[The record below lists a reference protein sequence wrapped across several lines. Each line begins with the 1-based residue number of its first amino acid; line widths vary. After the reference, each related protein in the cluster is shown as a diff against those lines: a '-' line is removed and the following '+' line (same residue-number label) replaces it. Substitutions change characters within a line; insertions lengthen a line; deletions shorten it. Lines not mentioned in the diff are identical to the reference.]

1 VYWLRRIPAET
12 RIVVLVVF
20 LALFQAILLSVFGL
34 GAIRLERNQAAGQLR
49 DRAEYFLQQYVADR
63 CQTVLRERAAR
74 AYRTAFD
81 RRDVDWRRQPE
92 ASSEG
97 LFADAFLVHPDG
109 RIETPGEVPLWW
121 PAELVALTEQTARD
135 RADELRRGYRS
146 HEFDARAKVERHL
159 VFARSFPFARD
170 ELGRSLALLHAAT
183 PLFEDRRAP
192 PPPAMLLR
200 MRWVGV
206 LNRVGG
212 YVDAAEVAA
221 FLARLDEAAG
231 GDPEYAAA
239 SKEQEHC
246 ARMLDRLR
254 LERPSLRAGAAPLLH
269 RNQRAGPGV
278 RFYVR
283 SVGGEGELQ
292 VLAVDGARL
301 HALVGT
307 VVDGAKERAEYGVS
321 PRVVAA
327 GQPGGAAPAVPIES
341 MPGYFATASISEE
354 AVLKRASKGERFYW
368 YIIGFSVAGIL
379 AGGALTARAVMREMK
394 LAKLK
399 AGFVSNVSHGLKTP
413 LTSIRMFAEML
424 RSGKV
429 KDEAERNECLDVI
442 GKETQRL
449 GHLIQQVLDF
459 GRLESRQRSFRWKVA
474 SLEPIL
480 KEEAERFRRATGLLD
495 ECFQLRIA
503 GALPPVN
510 HDPEAFAEVIA
521 NLLSNA
527 YKYTPPD
534 ERRIDLTAG
543 SHQGRVVV
551 AVEDNGPG
559 IPPRERRRIFEQFY
573 RAHDLLTRG
582 VEGTGLGLSIA
593 RNIVRAHGGR
603 IRVEDG
609 ARGGSRFVVVLPVA
623 ARLESPSEPAETT

>member
-34 GAIRLERNQAAGQLR
+34 GAIRLERNQAARQLR
-49 DRAEYFLQQYVADR
+49 SSAEYFLQQYVADR

-74 AYRTAFD
+74 AYRAAFD
-81 RRDVDWRRQPE
+81 RHDPDWRGQPE

-97 LFADAFLVHPDG
+97 LFADAFLVHADG
-109 RIETPGEVPLWW
+109 RIETPAEAPLWW
-121 PAELVALTEQTARD
+121 PAELVAQTEQAARD
-135 RADELRRGYRS
+135 EADELRREYGS
-146 HEFDARAKVERHL
+146 HAFDAPAKLERHL
-159 VFARSFPFARD
+159 VFARNFPFARD

-183 PLFEDRRAP
+183 PLFEQEA

-200 MRWVGV
+200 MRWIGV
-206 LNRVGG
+206 LNRVAG
-212 YVDAAEVAA
+212 YVDAAEVSA
-221 FLARLDEAAG
+221 FLARLDEAAA
-231 GDPEYAAA
+231 GDATYADA
-239 SKEQEHC
+239 SREQERR
-246 ARMLDRLR
+246 ARLLDQLR
-254 LERPSLRAGAAPLLH
+254 VEGPSLPLGVAPLLH
-269 RNQRAGPGV
+269 RNLRAGAGV

-292 VLAVDGARL
+292 VLAVDGPRL
-301 HALVGT
+301 RALVRS
-307 VVDGAKERAEYGVS
+307 VVEGAKGRAPDGVA
-321 PRVVAA
+321 PRVVATGA
-327 GQPGGAAPAVPIES
+327 PGGDAPAVPIES
-341 MPGYFATASISEE
+341 MPGYYATASISEE

-379 AGGALTARAVMREMK
+379 AGGVLTARAVMREMK

-442 GKETQRL
+442 DNETKRL

-459 GRLESRQRSFRWKVA
+459 GRLEARQRAFRWKVG

-480 KEEAERFRRATGLLD
+480 KEEAERFRRATGLGED
-495 ECFQLRIA
+495 RFQLHIA

-510 HDPEAFAEVIA
+510 HDPEAFAEVLV

-534 ERRIDLTAG
+534 ERRIDLMAG
-543 SHQGRVVV
+543 AHRGRVVV

-559 IPPRERRRIFEQFY
+559 VPPRERRRIFEQFY
-573 RAHDLLTRG
+573 RANDLLTQD

-603 IRVEDG
+603 ILVQDG
-609 ARGGSRFVVVLPVA
+609 ARGGSRFVVVLPA
-623 ARLESPSEPAETT
+623 AAERESPTEPAEAT

>member
-34 GAIRLERNQAAGQLR
+34 GAIRLERNQAARELR
-49 DRAEYFLQQYVADR
+49 GRAEYFLQQYVADR
-63 CQTVLRERAAR
+63 CQTELRDRAAR

-81 RRDVDWRRQPE
+81 RRDADWRRQPE
-92 ASSEG
+92 ASAEG

-121 PAELVALTEQTARD
+121 PADLIALTEQTARD
-135 RADELRRGYRS
+135 KAEELRRGYRS
-146 HEFDARAKVERHL
+146 HEFDARTKVERHL
-159 VFARSFPFARD
+159 VYARAFPFARD

-183 PLFEDRRAP
+183 PLFESAGAR
-192 PPPAMLLR
+192 PPPAVLLR

-212 YVDAAEVAA
+212 YVDADEVSA
-221 FLARLDEAAG
+221 FLARLDTAAG
-231 GDPEYAAA
+231 DDPEYRTEC
-239 SKEQEHC
+239 KEQEHR
-246 ARMLDRLR
+246 ARLLDQLR
-254 LERPSLRAGAAPLLH
+254 LERPSLRVGREPLLH
-269 RNQRAGPGV
+269 RNLRAAAGV

-283 SVGGEGELQ
+283 SVGQEGELQ

-301 HALVGT
+301 HALVGA
-307 VVDGAKERAEYGVS
+307 VVDGVKGRAPDGVS
-321 PRVVAA
+321 PRVVAT
-327 GQPGGAAPAVPIES
+327 GQPGGDAPAVPINT

-379 AGGALTARAVMREMK
+379 AGGMLTARAVMREMK

-429 KDEAERNECLDVI
+429 KDETERNECLDVI
-442 GKETQRL
+442 GKETKRL

-459 GRLESRQRSFRWKVA
+459 GRLEARQRAFRWKVA

-480 KEEAERFRRATGLLD
+480 KEEAERFRRATGLGD
-495 ECFQLRIA
+495 ERFQLRIA
-503 GALPPVN
+503 GPLPPVN

-527 YKYTPPD
+527 YKYTPPA

-543 SHQGRVVV
+543 SHRGRVVV

-559 IPPRERRRIFEQFY
+559 VPPRERRRIFEQFY
-573 RAHDLLTRG
+573 RAHDLLARD

-603 IRVEDG
+603 IAVEDG
-609 ARGGSRFVVVLPVA
+609 ARGGSRFVVVLPA
-623 ARLESPSEPAETT
+623 ATRRGTPTEPAEAT

>member
-34 GAIRLERNQAAGQLR
+34 GAIRLERTQAARQLR

-81 RRDVDWRRQPE
+81 RRDADWRRQPTP
-92 ASSEG
+92 SSEG

-121 PAELVALTEQTARD
+121 PAELVARTEQAARD
-135 RADELRRGYRS
+135 KADGLRRSYRS
-146 HEFDARAKVERHL
+146 HEFDARAKLERHL
-159 VFARSFPFARD
+159 LFARSFPFARD

-183 PLFEDRRAP
+183 PLFGDEAP
-192 PPPAMLLR
+192 PPATLLR

-212 YVDAAEVAA
+212 YVDTAEVAA
-221 FLARLDEAAG
+221 FLARMDAAAD

-239 SKEQEHC
+239 SEEQEHR
-246 ARMLDRLR
+246 ARMLDQLR
-254 LERPSLRAGAAPLLH
+254 LERPSLRVGAAPLLH
-269 RNQRAGPGV
+269 RNLRAGPSV

-321 PRVVAA
+321 PRVVAS
-327 GQPGGAAPAVPIES
+327 GQPGGDAPAVAIGS
-341 MPGYFATASISEE
+341 MPGYFATAAISEE

-368 YIIGFSVAGIL
+368 YIIVFSVGGIL
-379 AGGALTARAVMREMK
+379 AGGVLTARAVMREMK

-429 KDEAERNECLDVI
+429 KDEAERDECLDVI

-459 GRLESRQRSFRWKVA
+459 GRLESRQRAFRWKVA

-480 KEEAERFRRATGLLD
+480 KEEAERFRRATGLD
-495 ECFQLRIA
+495 DKSFHLRIA

-527 YKYTPPD
+527 FKYTPPD

-543 SHQGRVVV
+543 SHRGRVVV

-573 RAHDLLTRG
+573 RAHDLLTRD

-603 IRVEDG
+603 ILVEDG
-609 ARGGSRFVVVLPVA
+609 ARGGSRFVVVLPIA
-623 ARLESPSEPAETT
+623 ARRDTPSEPAETT